1 MSLRDN
7 RVAARAILTQ
17 FGLTLVVAAAF
28 LSWGWVQAYSALI
41 GGAAAASAGLLFAA
55 GVFGRYRAQ
64 EPGAL
69 AGRLVAAELAK
80 LAYTGAVFLA
90 AVVAVRPLSL
100 VALLLAYLAAQLAP
114 AIAAAVA
121 DRQPKN
127 KRAGSWPRKT

>member
-7 RVAARAILTQ
+7 RVAARAILAQ
-17 FGLTLVVAAAF
+17 FGLTLVVAAA
-28 LSWGWVQAYSALI
+28 LLPWGWVPAYSASI

-69 AGRLVAAELAK
+69 TGRLVAAELAK
-80 LAYTGAVFLA
+80 LAYTGAVFL
-90 AVVAVRPLSL
+90 VAFLVVRPLSPA
-100 VALLLAYLAAQLAP
+100 ALLLAYFAVQLAP
-114 AIAAAVA
+114 ALAAAMA

-127 KRAGSWPRKT
+127 ERAGSWPRKT